1 MRLGPFQLLFFFS
14 AQCSFDNMEEIHQLC
29 RFALTLKTVSEEIK
43 PQTVE
48 KNKCVSCNYY
58 VILFFGGGG
67 CFLLHSTSL
76 VTLSNAGLK
85 LSASD
90 LHTIKIKL

>member
-58 VILFFGGGG
+58 VILFLGGGG
-67 CFLLHSTSL
+67 LFSF
-76 VTLSNAGLK
+76 TLDKFGHIEQRWSQV
-85 LSASD
+85 D
-90 LHTIKIKL
+90 CI

>member
-1 MRLGPFQLLFFFS
+1 
-14 AQCSFDNMEEIHQLC
+14 MEEIHQLC

-58 VILFFGGGG
+58 VILFLGGGG
-67 CFLLHSTSL
+67 LFSF
-76 VTLSNAGLK
+76 TLDKFGHVEQRWSQVEC
-85 LSASD
+85 
-90 LHTIKIKL
+90 I